1 MASKVNFFWF
11 RRDLRLQDNKGLYEA
26 LSGDL
31 PVVPI
36 FIFDKNI
43 LDELEDKKDRRV
55 SFIHAALS
63 TIQEQLVQ
71 TGSTLD
77 VRYGKPLQVFSQLI
91 KDYAVQSVFTN
102 HDYEPYAT
110 ERDKEVRELLEKSG
124 REFKSFKDQVIF
136 EKNEVVKDDGTPYS
150 VFTPFS
156 KRWKARLT
164 KEDYKS
170 CPSENLSDRFYKQ
183 SERKIP
189 SPKEMGFEKTLSLS
203 PKPDLDLSIV
213 QQYDTTR
220 DIPSMNGTTRTGVHL
235 RFGTISVRQLVKKA
249 LELNQTFLSELIW
262 REFFMQMLWQQPR
275 LVNEACKK
283 EYDKIRWRNNEKEFD
298 AWCNG
303 QTGYPIVDAG
313 MRQLNDTGFMH
324 NRVRMITAS
333 FLVKHL
339 LIDWRWGEAYF
350 ANKLLDYELASNNG
364 NWQWVAGCGC
374 DAAPYF
380 RIFNPT
386 SQTKKFD
393 PQLIYIRKWVPELES
408 LSYTQPIVDHDVAR
422 ERCLKTYKAALQ
434 TFKQTNQQF

>member
-1 MASKVNFFWF
+1 MPSKINLFWF
-11 RRDLRLQDNKGLYEA
+11 RRDLRLDDNKGLYEA
-26 LSGDL
+26 LSGGL

-36 FIFDKNI
+36 FILDKNI
-43 LDELEDKKDRRV
+43 LDELTDRKDKRV
-55 SFIHAALS
+55 QFIYDALLN
-63 TIQEQLVQ
+63 IQKQLNEA
-71 TGSTLD
+71 GSTLV
-77 VRYGKPLQVFSQLI
+77 VRYGKPLQIFSQLI
-91 KDYAVQSVFTN
+91 KEYSIEAVFTN

-110 ERDKEVRELLEKSG
+110 ERDRSVKELLQKNNIQ
-124 REFKSFKDQVIF
+124 FKTYKDQVIF
-136 EKNEVVKDDGTPYS
+136 EKDEVVKDDGSPYS

-156 KRWKARLT
+156 KRWKAQLT

-170 CPSENLSDRFYKQ
+170 YPSEKLADHFHRQKTKN
-183 SERKIP
+183 IP
-189 SPKEMGFEKTLSLS
+189 SLKEMGFEEAPSLS
-203 PKPDLDLSIV
+203 IEPSVNLSV
-213 QQYDTTR
+213 VKQYDKTR
-220 DIPSMNGTTRTGVHL
+220 DIPSVQGTTRLGIHL
-235 RFGTISVRQLVKKA
+235 RFGTTSVRQLVKKA
-249 LELNQTFLSELIW
+249 LELNQIFLNELIW

-283 EYDKIRWRNNEKEFD
+283 EYDNIKWRNNEKEFE

-303 QTGYPIVDAG
+303 ETGYPIVDAG
-313 MRQLNDTGFMH
+313 MRELNETGFMH

-350 ANKLLDYELASNNG
+350 AKKLLDYELASNNG

-393 PQLIYIRKWVPELES
+393 PQLKYIHQWVPEFEI
-408 LSYTQPIVDHDVAR
+408 LSYAKPIVDHEMAR
-422 ERCLKTYKAALQ
+422 ERCLNTYKKALQ
-434 TFKQTNQQF
+434 KARLEV